1 MPVQDKV
8 AGPPQTNGTRASLT
22 ASNIIEKHADSVY
35 NLAVRLTG
43 DREEARDLAQDVFI
57 RILKGAASFR
67 GEASERT
74 WVCQVVINCHRNRSR
89 WWRRLKRGKTMS
101 LDQPVTTRSG
111 QDSGMTLA
119 STLADPSPGA
129 DRIAESAQTR
139 RCLETAIC
147 RLPADQRA
155 ALLMREVE
163 EMSYAEI
170 ARALG
175 VREGTVKS
183 RLARARDALRQV
195 LAGPATSGSVEGG
208 TA

>member
-1 MPVQDKV
+1 MPVQNNV
-8 AGPPQTNGTRASLT
+8 AGPPQTIGTGTGLT
-22 ASNIIEKHADSVY
+22 APDLIEKHADRVY

-74 WVCQVVINCHRNRSR
+74 WICQIVINCHRNRSR

-101 LDQPVTTRSG
+101 LDQPVTTRYG

-139 RCLETAIC
+139 RRLEAAIR
-147 RLPADQRA
+147 RLPEDQRA

-170 ARALG
+170 ATALG

-183 RLARARDALRQV
+183 RLARARDALRRV
-195 LAGPATSGSVEGG
+195 IAGPVTTAPVEGG